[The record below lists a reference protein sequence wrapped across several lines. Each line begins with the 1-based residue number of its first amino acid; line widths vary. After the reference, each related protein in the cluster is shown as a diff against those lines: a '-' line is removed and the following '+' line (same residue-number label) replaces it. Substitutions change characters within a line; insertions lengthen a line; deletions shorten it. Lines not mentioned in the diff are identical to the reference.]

1 MEITPIAF
9 IASPYKQKFAI
20 PRQPGLVPS
29 AQGEIVFTDDF
40 ADANALRGLDQF
52 SHLWLIFRFHATA
65 DKGWTPTVQPPRLG
79 GRERV
84 GVFATRSTFRPNGLG
99 LSVVENLGWKVD
111 AGRPVLRV
119 AGIDLLDGTPIIDIK
134 PYVPYA
140 DSIPDARAGFA
151 SEAPGGGREVVFE
164 AAAESALAT
173 LGPAYPGLRALVT
186 DVLRQDPRP
195 AWRQREVDDK
205 QYGMSLFDLNIK
217 WKVGEDRIR
226 VLAIARDGD
235 DYVKS

>member
-226 VLAIARDGD
+226 VLAIARDAD
-235 DYVKS
+235 DNVGS